1 MSALKRLLAS
11 LSIFLGGFGLFLSIW
26 WMGFTALMRGWSHV
40 SSPDEKWI
48 YLAGIAVFAASV
60 FSLRYG
66 IKSLR
71 QK

>member
-1 MSALKRLLAS
+1 VKRLLAS
-11 LSIFLGGFGLFLSIW
+11 LAIFLGGLGLFLSIW
-26 WMGFTALMRGWSHV
+26 WMGFLTLMRGWSHV

-48 YLAGIAVFAASV
+48 YLAGIAVFTISA
-60 FSLRYG
+60 FSLRFG

>member
-1 MSALKRLLAS
+1 VKRLLAS
-11 LSIFLGGFGLFLSIW
+11 LAIFLGGLGLFLSIW
-26 WMGFTALMRGWSHV
+26 WIGFNAMMRGWPHV

-60 FSLRYG
+60 FSLRFG

-71 QK
+71 RN